1 MKNKLDEIIERLD
14 RIKSET
20 GEGFLTLL
28 CFLALCVMCSSQIDA
43 VEEQKRTNTNLRT
56 IINILNH
63 DSIMDSHED
72 DSEKVKDKSTNH
84 KTK

>member
-1 MKNKLDEIIERLD
+1 MEEKNLLKEILA
-14 RIKSET
+14 
-20 GEGFLTLL
+20 LL
-28 CFLALCVMCSSQIDA
+28 CFIALCVMCSYQMDE

-63 DSIMDSHED
+63 DSIMDSHEN
-72 DSEKVKDKSTNH
+72 DSENKKSTNA

>member
-1 MKNKLDEIIERLD
+1 MKNRLDEIIKKLD
-14 RIKSET
+14 SIKSET

-28 CFLALCVMCSSQIDA
+28 CFIAICVMCNFQMEG

-63 DSIMDSHED
+63 DSIPDLNH
-72 DSEKVKDKSTNH
+72 SEENQTSTNT